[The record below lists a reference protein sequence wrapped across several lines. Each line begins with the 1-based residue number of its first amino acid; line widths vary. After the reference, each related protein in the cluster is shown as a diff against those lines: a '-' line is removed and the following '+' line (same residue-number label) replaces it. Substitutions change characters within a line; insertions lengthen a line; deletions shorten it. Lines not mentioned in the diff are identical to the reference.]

1 MDINCH
7 CNVRILKFVCT
18 LHLITLQFFA
28 FCLTLFIILH
38 HITLNLSSL
47 TESFSPSIFL
57 IISSF
62 QSFHP
67 LHHFLFSIISS
78 IASFPLFH
86 HSSFPSFQSFYLFIY
101 SPFQAVMRLYRKFEF
116 MRHSSI
122 LREEVFNKSI
132 SLRIQN

>member
-7 CNVRILKFVCT
+7 FNVRILKFVRT
-18 LHLITLQFFA
+18 LHFFIPQFFT
-28 FCLTLFIILH
+28 FCLTLFIKLH
-38 HITLNLSSL
+38 HITLHLSPL

-62 QSFHP
+62 QSFH
-67 LHHFLFSIISS
+67 LLI
-78 IASFPLFH
+78 IASFHRFN
-86 HSSFPSFQSFYLFIY
+86 HSSFYLFIY
-101 SPFQAVMRLYRKFEF
+101 SSFQAVMRLYRRFEF

>member
-1 MDINCH
+1 MDNNYH
-7 CNVRILKFVCT
+7 CNERIFKFVRT
-18 LHLITLQFFA
+18 LHLFILQFFT
-28 FCLTLFIILH
+28 FRLKLFIKLH
-38 HITLNLSSL
+38 HITLHLSPL

-62 QSFHP
+62 
-67 LHHFLFSIISS
+67 HHFNHFIFSIISS

-86 HSSFPSFQSFYLFIY
+86 HSSFPSFQSFHLFIY
-101 SPFQAVMRLYRKFEF
+101 SPFQAVMRLYRRFEF

>member
-1 MDINCH
+1 MDNNYH
-7 CNVRILKFVCT
+7 CNVRIYKFVRT
-18 LHLITLQFFA
+18 LHLFILQFFT
-28 FCLTLFIILH
+28 FCLKLFIILH

-47 TESFSPSIFL
+47 TKSFSPSIFS
-57 IISSF
+57 IILSF
-62 QSFHP
+62 QSF
-67 LHHFLFSIISS
+67 SS

-86 HSSFPSFQSFYLFIY
+86 HSSFQSFHLFIY